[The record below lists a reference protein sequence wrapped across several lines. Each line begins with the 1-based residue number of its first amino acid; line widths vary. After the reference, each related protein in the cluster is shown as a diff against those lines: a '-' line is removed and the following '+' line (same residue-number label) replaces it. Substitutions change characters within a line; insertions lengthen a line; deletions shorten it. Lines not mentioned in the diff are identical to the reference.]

1 MADHTIPAS
10 APEGSYYT
18 GPTSGSR
25 FRCATCALSIRV
37 VKGRRPNVCPF
48 CQRQMAAAAYD
59 VRPAS
64 PLPEESD
71 EVRQRLRRTHQR
83 PSRWTVLA
91 LSLASIALLSVA
103 IYLQFTNIEH
113 YWYAPLVNLYSLI
126 VGIFIIT
133 RFFIAAFYSAPPDT
147 GYEPVVSVI
156 VPCRN
161 EADSIAKTINRI
173 YHEGYPHAK
182 LEVIVVNDA
191 STDNTL
197 HEMLQAQARAPEL
210 VIVDFEHNR
219 GLSQGMAVSALL
231 ARGEILLY
239 VDSDTFLLPGAVRK
253 MVQGFAD
260 PRVGGVAGHT
270 DVENYGVNLLT
281 KMQDVRYYVSYKIMK
296 AAESVFGAVSCLPGC
311 FSAYRKICVL
321 HVLDKWVN
329 TRFMGRYGAFG
340 DDRSL
345 TNFILRDY
353 RLVYDDE
360 ALATTIAPEHWNKYV
375 RQQARWTRS
384 WVREIFV
391 ASRFMWRKHP
401 AAAIAWYAMMMLPV
415 IEPIV
420 MVQALIVGPI
430 LFGQMTSFYV
440 FGILAI
446 TLVWSL
452 YFYEKTG
459 RPHWWTGI
467 VFTFSY
473 ALFFSWQVYY
483 ALATMR
489 RTKWGTR

>member
-1 MADHTIPAS
+1 MFKQIQPESQADFFA
-10 APEGSYYT
+10 APEKGIRSH
-18 GPTSGSR
+18 
-25 FRCATCALSIRV
+25 CAACALSVHV
-37 VKGRRPNVCPF
+37 VKAPKPLVCPF
-48 CQRQMAAAAYD
+48 CRSRMVDGAFEL
-59 VRPAS
+59 PAPAVIGDDS
-64 PLPEESD
+64 AE
-71 EVRQRLRRTHQR
+71 EVRRRQFARR
-83 PSRWTVLA
+83 PSRLSVLGLGITGILL
-91 LSLASIALLSVA
+91 LSLA
-103 IYLQFTNIEH
+103 IYFQLTNIEH
-113 YWYAPLVNLYSLI
+113 YWYAPLVNLYSLV
-126 VGIFIIT
+126 VGFFIIT
-133 RFFIAAFYSAPPDT
+133 RFFLSAFYSAPPDV
-147 GYEPVVSVI
+147 GYEPMVTVV

-161 EADSIAKTINRI
+161 ERDSIAKTIARI
-173 YHEGYPHAK
+173 YREGYPHAK

-191 STDNTL
+191 STDDTL
-197 HEMLQAQARAPEL
+197 TEMLKAQARYPSM
-210 VIVDFEHNR
+210 VIVDFEKNR
-219 GLSQGMAVSALL
+219 GLSHGMAVSALL
-231 ARGEILLY
+231 ARGEILVY

-253 MVQGFAD
+253 VVQGMAD

-270 DVENYGVNLLT
+270 DVENYSVNLLT
-281 KMQDVRYYVSYKIMK
+281 KMQDVRYYVSYKVMK
-296 AAESVFGAVSCLPGC
+296 AAESLFGAVSCLPGC
-311 FSAYRKICVL
+311 FSAYRKSCVL

-329 TRFMGRYGAFG
+329 EKFMGRYGDFG

-360 ALATTIAPEHWNKYV
+360 ALATTIAPEHWGKYI
-375 RQQARWTRS
+375 RQQVRWTRS

-391 ASRFMWRKHP
+391 ASLFMWRKHP
-401 AAAIAWYAMMMLPV
+401 AAAIAWYAMMLLPV

-420 MVQALIVGPI
+420 MVQALVVGPI
-430 LFGQMTSFYV
+430 MYGQMTSFYI

-459 RPHWWTGI
+459 RRHWWTGI
-467 VFTFSY
+467 IFTFTY